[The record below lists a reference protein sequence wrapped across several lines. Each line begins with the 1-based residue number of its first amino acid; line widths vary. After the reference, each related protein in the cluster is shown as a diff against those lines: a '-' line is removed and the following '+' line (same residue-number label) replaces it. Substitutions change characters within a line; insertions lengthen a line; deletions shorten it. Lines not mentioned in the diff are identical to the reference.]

1 MLSVMAQST
10 RQLLLELAVKGF
22 GRAELARR
30 LDVPLAVL
38 DDWLSGDAQMPDA
51 KLLALVEALDESL

>member
-1 MLSVMAQST
+1 MAQTT

-22 GRAELARR
+22 GRAALARK

-38 DDWLSGDAQMPDA
+38 DDWLSGEAHLPDG
-51 KLLALVEALDESL
+51 KVLALIAALDEKP